1 MSQPYDL
8 LVYHSE
14 TEPKTTGKY
23 FGLSVMVHSALV
35 IASFFVVAPQME
47 NLKKEIITIDLQTEE
62 KPVPPLPPMKSL
74 ETPQGE
80 KITAT
85 HGAKRILAPAPA
97 APKHAVLAKKIAGP
111 VKKSIASRSKS
122 ATMKSHTSGGHAPV
136 VKSAVSRAGVPESLE
151 DIAAPD
157 LDMDGVVASQ
167 AGRLGDNEFED
178 DFKNVDRSNHAAIA
192 AEKAQLD
199 DEAQQIADEK
209 EAALKALSDE
219 NAAEAKAME
228 SALAATRTKN
238 AATLAQMKATEKAAA
253 EKAAKEKE
261 AALAALAAAA
271 AAKNRGSG
279 QQARPV
285 DGRGQGASGEDELSG
300 TRAGIPNGIRSLDE
314 LKQMPGNPRPQY
326 SMEERMRRDQ
336 GQVVFYAYISTA
348 GSPSQFKLAQST
360 GFRNLDGKTLAALKK
375 WKFYPGQ
382 EGWVEIPFK
391 WDIKGGVQEMPTLLR
406 RVGSNSN

>member
-14 TEPKTTGKY
+14 TEPKSTGKY
-23 FGLSVMVHSALV
+23 FGLSIMLHSALV
-35 IASFFVVAPQME
+35 IGSFFVVAPQFE
-47 NLKKEIITIDLQTEE
+47 NLKKEIITIELQAQE
-62 KPVPPLPPMKSL
+62 KPVPPPPMKSL
-74 ETPQGE
+74 ITPLGE

-85 HGAKRILAPAPA
+85 RGAKRILAPAPS
-97 APKHAVLAKKIAGP
+97 APKHAELAEKIAGP
-111 VKKSIASRSKS
+111 VKKTHAPIAKS
-122 ATMKSHTSGGHAPV
+122 AQIKSHTSGGHAPV
-136 VKSAVSRAGVPESLE
+136 VKSAASRAGVPETLE

-157 LDMDGVVASQ
+157 LDTDGVVAAQ
-167 AGRLGDNEFED
+167 AGKMGDNEFED
-178 DFKNVDRSNHAAIA
+178 DFKNVDRSNQAAIA

-199 DEAQQIADEK
+199 EEAQQVADEK
-209 EAALKALSDE
+209 EASLKALADE

-228 SALAATRTKN
+228 NALAATRTRN
-238 AATLAQMKATEKAAA
+238 AAVLAQMKATEKAAA
-253 EKAAKEKE
+253 QKAAKEKE
-261 AALAALAAAA
+261 AEMAALAAAA

-279 QQARPV
+279 EGQPTE
-285 DGRGQGASGEDELSG
+285 GRGQGSSGEDEVSG

-326 SMEERMRRDQ
+326 SNEERMRRDQ
-336 GQVVFYAYISTA
+336 GQVVFYAYISTS
-348 GSPSQFKLAQST
+348 GNPSQFKLAQST

-375 WKFYPGQ
+375 WRFYPGQ

-406 RVGSNSN
+406 RVGSN